1 MKVIRSIPAGA
12 LVAALAIAPLLISG
26 KALAG
31 TTGTVA
37 ATVTPMKIS
46 VSVASGTVAYG
57 TLDLSSTK
65 DTTATGLNDTQVAT
79 NDGNV
84 AEDLNIESSSAI
96 GGTTWT
102 LAATP
107 GADQYEHDFST
118 DGGSTWTPMTTSYAS
133 LGTNVAATG
142 TKNFDLKIH
151 TPTSSTDYVQ
161 KTITLTVQAVQ
172 H

>member
-1 MKVIRSIPAGA
+1 MKISHRIPASALALA
-12 LVAALAIAPLLISG
+12 LVAAPLLITG
-26 KALAG
+26 TALAG

-46 VSVASGTVAYG
+46 VSVTDGSVAYG

-65 DTTATGLNDTQVAT
+65 DTTASGLNDTQTAT

-84 AEDLNIESSSAI
+84 AEDLNIESSDAT
-96 GGTTWT
+96 GGTSWT
-102 LAATP
+102 LNATP

-118 DGGSTWTPMTTSYAS
+118 DGGSTWTPMSTSYAALS
-133 LGTNVAATG
+133 SNTLAAG
-142 TKNFDLKIH
+142 TKGFDLKIH
-151 TPTSSTDYVQ
+151 TPTSSSDYLQ
-161 KTITLTVQAVQ
+161 KTITVTVQAVQ